1 MSRKVAAGSA
11 VVVLAV
17 IAVAAWLVW
26 PRGSSPVTLEEARA
40 DLEERRQADADA
52 ADDRTPE
59 ALRTRVDEYS
69 VDGTQSVGLGGVTD
83 EDRVIPETV
92 NVGIDATGNGCFELT
107 LNLVDQHVERTPGTR
122 SDLVCDMDVSVAVV
136 ETTGEATGVA
146 VVGEVEDVVV
156 SDEASPAV
164 PVEMTDTMEGAMAGS
179 WTHHYWLDAA
189 TPPPLRISAGWI

>member
-83 EDRVIPETV
+83 EDRVIAETV

-179 WTHHYWLDAA
+179 WTQHYWLDAA